1 MVEGTAAA
9 DQWLAGRRAVRDRI
23 TAARE
28 HLEVAVE
35 NVLYDLGQV
44 GHKAARDI
52 LSEISDELDEVEQ
65 LLGDPGE

>member
-1 MVEGTAAA
+1 MDDGTAA
-9 DQWLAGRRAVRDRI
+9 AVRDRI

-35 NVLYDLGQV
+35 NTLYDLGQV

-52 LSEISDELDEVEQ
+52 LSEIGDELDEVEQ
-65 LLGDPGE
+65 LLGADDE